1 MDKLGAMQAFVRV
14 VDAGTFTR
22 AADLLDVP
30 KSAVTRQIQ
39 ALERLLNVKL
49 LHRTSRRLSLTEA
62 GSHYYQGALK
72 LLDQVS
78 SLESSV
84 AGATQS
90 PRGKVKVDMPG
101 AVAYNLVVPALG
113 SFFEQYPDVQLDL
126 RVGNRT
132 ADLIAESVDCVIR
145 VGPLMND
152 SLIARPL
159 GFLGMTTCATPG
171 YLAKHGIP
179 THPTQLEAGHTLVQL
194 VSPQS
199 GRAFTHDLKLGD
211 EIITLSGGHQI
222 SLNDSTA
229 ALTAGLAGLGVLTTY
244 TFLVKA
250 YLESGVLVTVC
261 PEWQGEQIPVHMA
274 FSENRHVVSKVRVF
288 MDWTRELFSR
298 YR

>member
-1 MDKLGAMQAFVRV
+1 MDKLDAMHAFVRV

-22 AADLLDVP
+22 AADLMNVP

-39 ALERLLNVKL
+39 ALERFLGVKL
-49 LHRTSRRLSLTEA
+49 LHRTSRKLSLTEA
-62 GSHYYQGALK
+62 GSHYYQGALR
-72 LLDQVS
+72 LLDQMN

-84 AGATQS
+84 TGATQS
-90 PRGKVKVDMPG
+90 PRGKVKVEMPG
-101 AVAYNLVVPALG
+101 AVAYNLVLPSLG

-132 ADLIAESVDCVIR
+132 ADLIADSVDCVIR

-179 THPTQLEAGHTLVQL
+179 DHPTQLESGHTLVQL
-194 VSPQS
+194 ASPQS
-199 GRAFTHDLKLGD
+199 GRAFTHDLKRGD
-211 EIITLSGGHQI
+211 ERITLSGGHQI

-244 TFLVKA
+244 TFLVKPH
-250 YLESGVLVTVC
+250 LESGALVAVC
-261 PEWQGEQIPVHMA
+261 PEWEGEQIPVHIA
-274 FSENRHVVSKVRVF
+274 FSENRHVASKVRVF
-288 MDWTRELFSR
+288 MDWTCELFTR

>member
-1 MDKLGAMQAFVRV
+1 MDKLDAMQAFVRV

-22 AADLLDVP
+22 AADLMNAP

-39 ALERLLNVKL
+39 ALELLLGVKL

-62 GSHYYQGALK
+62 GSHYYRGALN
-72 LLDQVS
+72 LLAQVNN
-78 SLESSV
+78 LESSV
-84 AGATQS
+84 AGATQA
-90 PRGKVKVDMPG
+90 PRGKVNVEMPG
-101 AVAYNLVVPALG
+101 AVAYNLVLPALG
-113 SFFEQYPDVQLDL
+113 SFFEQYPDVRLDL

-171 YLAKHGIP
+171 YLAKHGLP
-179 THPTQLEAGHTLVQL
+179 DHPTQLKHGHTLVQL
-194 VSPQS
+194 ASPQS
-199 GRAFTHDLKLGD
+199 GRAFTHDLKRGD
-211 EIITLSGGHQI
+211 ETVTLSGNHQI

-250 YLESGVLVTVC
+250 HLESGALVAVC
-261 PEWQGEQIPVHMA
+261 PEWEGEQIPVHIA
-274 FSENRHVVSKVRVF
+274 FSENRHVASKVRVF
-288 MDWTRELFSR
+288 MDWIRELFSH

>member
-22 AADLLDVP
+22 AAEIMNVP

-39 ALERLLNVKL
+39 ALEKVLAVKL

-62 GSHYYQGALK
+62 GTHYYQGALR

-90 PRGKVKVDMPG
+90 PRGKVKVEMPG
-101 AVAYNLVVPALG
+101 ALAYSLVLPALG
-113 SFFEQYPDVQLDL
+113 AFFERYPDVQLDI
-126 RVGNRT
+126 RIGNRSV
-132 ADLIAESVDCVIR
+132 DLIAESVDCVIR
-145 VGPLMND
+145 VGPLLND

-159 GFLGMTTCATPG
+159 GFLGMSTCAAPG
-171 YLAKHGIP
+171 YLEKYGRP
-179 THPTQLEAGHTLVQL
+179 NHPGDLACGHTLVQL

-199 GRAFTHDLKLGD
+199 GRAFAHELKRG
-211 EIITLSGGHQI
+211 EEVVTISGSHQLSV
-222 SLNDSTA
+222 NDSTA

-244 TFLVKA
+244 TFLVSA
-250 YLESGVLVTVC
+250 HMDSGALVAIY
-261 PEWQGEQIPVHMA
+261 PEWRGEQIPVHIA
-274 FSENRHVVSKVRVF
+274 FPENRHVASKVRVF
-288 MDWTRELFSR
+288 MDWTRELFAC
-298 YR
+298 YC